1 MYLTGLPQEPKV
13 VMIPNI
19 KPKDSPAVRIDI
31 SRYLDYTGL
40 VRVTA
45 RVLAMFR
52 SDYKPSFRNTARVL
66 EPVDVAKAERFW
78 ILQTQ
83 KTMKSDMKRGQ
94 FRRLCPRVRE
104 DGIIVVGG
112 RAVT

>member
-1 MYLTGLPQEPKV
+1 
-13 VMIPNI
+13 MIPNT
-19 KPKDSPAVRIDI
+19 KPKDSPSVRIDI

-52 SDYKPSFRNTARVL
+52 TDYKPSVRNMTRVL
-66 EPVDVAKAERFW
+66 EPAEVAKAEPSW
-78 ILQTQ
+78 ILQPHEPMT
-83 KTMKSDMKRGQ
+83 SDMKRGR
-94 FRRLCPRVRE
+94 FRRLCLRVRE

-112 RAVT
+112 RAVI